1 MIWWIFMELRM
12 KRKRT
17 IKLNARRVQESDIAV
32 GERNRARRNQLEM
45 SQEDLG
51 RALGVSFQQIQKYE
65 KGANRISSGRLIQIV
80 NALQCSVT
88 DLIGAGNSGP
98 IKSTEFSRYAS
109 SKEGV
114 AIINAMA
121 KIPSPAVR
129 RQMIDLAESLSAS
142 FAP

>member
-1 MIWWIFMELRM
+1 MQR
-12 KRKRT
+12 RRP

-32 GERNRARRNQLEM
+32 GERIRARRNQLEM

-51 RALGVSFQQIQKYE
+51 KALGVSFQQIQKYE

-88 DLIGAGNSGP
+88 DLIGSGNSGP
-98 IKSTEFSRYAS
+98 IKSTEFSRYAA

-129 RQMIDLAESLSAS
+129 RKMIDLAESLSAS
-142 FAP
+142 FRQ